1 MASVTQEKISD
12 ENFRGKFM
20 EELRFKRTEARP
32 KKTMFGTC
40 KLEKFSYSI
49 RQILFYSSDLAKLF

>member
-40 KLEKFSYSI
+40 KLENFRILFGKFYSI
-49 RQILFYSSDLAKLF
+49 VQIWQS